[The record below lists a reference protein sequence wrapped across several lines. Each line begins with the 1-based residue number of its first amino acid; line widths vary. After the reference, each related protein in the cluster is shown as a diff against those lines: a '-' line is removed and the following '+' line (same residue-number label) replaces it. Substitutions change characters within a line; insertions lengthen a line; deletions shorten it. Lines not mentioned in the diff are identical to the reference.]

1 MNKIAL
7 VAVLG
12 AVVTTGCATKEYV
25 HEYVDGQLKPVKA
38 HVQSVDEREARTAVS
53 VKNLSMAV
61 EANHAEAKAALASQ
75 GERIAGNEAAIGKN
89 SADIGKHS
97 ADIAQLSKTAQ
108 EAVDRATASGKLAA
122 GKLVYEVVLTD
133 DTLKFKSGSAALSPE
148 AMAALDDF
156 AAKLKS
162 DNKNVYIEIQGHTDS
177 RGGVA
182 ANLRLGEAR
191 AQSVLRHLN
200 MKGGIPLH
208 RLAAISYGESAPVAD
223 NMNMAGRSQNRRVVL
238 VVFQ

>member
-61 EANHAEAKAALASQ
+61 EANQAETKAALAGQ
-75 GERIAGNEAAIGKN
+75 GERIAKNEAAIGKN
-89 SADIGKHS
+89 SADI
-97 ADIAQLSKTAQ
+97 AQLSKTAV
-108 EAVDRATASGKLAA
+108 EAVDRATAAGKLAA

-133 DTLKFKSGSAALSPE
+133 DTLKFKSNSALLNPE

-162 DNKNVYIEIQGHTDS
+162 DNKNVYIEVQGHTDS
-177 RGGVA
+177 RGEVA